1 MDPTSVTVGTS
12 AVTAVAAKSSGYRL
26 IMIRNKSTTNSI
38 WLSLTGGDP
47 TAANGYKLGIDEQ
60 VILTDSA
67 NPGSLQLGKN
77 GIKAI
82 SDAADQSVA
91 VEYY

>member
-1 MDPTSVTVGTS
+1 MDPISVTVGTS
-12 AVTAVAAKSSGYRL
+12 AEPVVAAKSSGYRL
-26 IMIRNKSTTNSI
+26 VRISNKSTTNAI
-38 WLSLTGGDP
+38 WLSLTGGNP
-47 TAANGYKLGIDEQ
+47 TAATGYKLGIDDQ

-67 NPGSLQLGKN
+67 NPGSLELGKN